1 MIRLRKANCVLPAH
15 NQVRVRKSAQ
25 PSATSAR
32 SVERAGNSVPGV
44 PVVPRPVLGIWS
56 RLRASTLTAYV
67 AASTATTTAE
77 PATATSTPPSAG
89 PAILVAE
96 PARPYSEFALASW
109 FRGAIST
116 VSAFRA
122 GVKNAVPMPPSQAS
136 RTNSHSGGRPRASAA
151 ASVAWAAQRSASAP
165 IITRRRPSRSAIAP
179 AIGSSRT
186 WGTTV
191 AVNTRPSPVALTRL
205 SSTAQAIATV
215 DIDEP
220 SREVTK
226 PT

>member
-1 MIRLRKANCVLPAH
+1 MIRLRKANCVLSAH

-32 SVERAGNSVPGV
+32 SVERAAGAA
-44 PVVPRPVLGIWS
+44 PRFPDTAAGRVS
-56 RLRASTLTAYV
+56 RLRASTLTPYV

-96 PARPYSEFALASW
+96 LAKPYSEFALASW

-136 RTNSHSGGRPRASAA
+136 RTNSHSGGRPAASAT

-165 IITRRRPSRSAIAP
+165 IITGRRPSRSAIAP
-179 AIGSSRT
+179 AIGSNKT

-191 AVNTRPSPVALTRL
+191 AVNTRPRPVALTRL

-220 SREVTK
+220 SSEVTK
-226 PT
+226 PA

>member
-1 MIRLRKANCVLPAH
+1 VIRLRKANCTVSAH

-32 SVERAGNSVPGV
+32 SVERAAGAAPRFPGSATGRV
-44 PVVPRPVLGIWS
+44 S
-56 RLRASTLTAYV
+56 RLRASTLTPYV

-109 FRGAIST
+109 FRAAIST

-136 RTNSHSGGRPRASAA
+136 RTNSHSGGRPTASAT
-151 ASVAWAAQRSASAP
+151 ASVAWAAQRNASAP

-220 SREVTK
+220 SSEVTN
-226 PT
+226 PA

>member
-1 MIRLRKANCVLPAH
+1 MIRLKKANCTVVDH
-15 NQVRVRKSAQ
+15 TQVRDRKSAQ

-32 SVERAGNSVPGV
+32 SVERAGGSVPGV
-44 PVVPRPVLGIWS
+44 PAVPRPALGIWS

-116 VSAFRA
+116 VSALRA

-136 RTNSHSGGRPRASAA
+136 RTNSQSGGRPTASAT
-151 ASVAWAAQRSASAP
+151 ASVAWVTQRSTSAP

-179 AIGSSRT
+179 ANGSSRT
-186 WGTTV
+186 
-191 AVNTRPSPVALTRL
+191 
-205 SSTAQAIATV
+205 
-215 DIDEP
+215 
-220 SREVTK
+220 
-226 PT
+226 

>member
-1 MIRLRKANCVLPAH
+1 VIRLRKANCTVSAH

-32 SVERAGNSVPGV
+32 SVERAGGSGPGV
-44 PVVPRPVLGIWS
+44 PALPRPALGSWS

-77 PATATSTPPSAG
+77 PARATSTPPSAG

-109 FRGAIST
+109 SRGAIST
-116 VSAFRA
+116 VRALRA

-136 RTNSHSGGRPRASAA
+136 RTNSHSGGRPTASAT
-151 ASVAWAAQRSASAP
+151 ASVAWAAQRSTSAP

-179 AIGSSRT
+179 ANGSNKT

-191 AVNTRPSPVALTRL
+191 AVNTRPSPVAPTRL